1 MHVLPFH
8 AHTVAPPP
16 PQNARKGEF
25 SRANVKGKR
34 ALELGAGP
42 GLGGMALA
50 LLGADV
56 LLTDL
61 QEVVPL
67 IRKNVDANLSRAA
80 SHGAFHLAHCKQP
93 TADTAGSLCRS
104 CIYIYLPSLLR
115 MCVLGQGRDGPWG
128 AQAGPVRVQVL
139 DWGSD
144 ADIAAAGGPFSIV
157 IAADCVYHEEHVEK
171 LHGTMMA
178 LTDLKSTGEPPA
190 ACILFQLDSRDSGYP
205 GISWLTTVCWF

>member
-1 MHVLPFH
+1 M
-8 AHTVAPPP
+8 
-16 PQNARKGEF
+16 QNARKGEF

-34 ALELGAGP
+34 AVELGAGP

-61 QEVVPL
+61 AEVVPL
-67 IRKNVDANLSRAA
+67 ICKNVDANLSRAA
-80 SHGAFHLAHCKQP
+80 SHGAPITQIVMDSQIMLGGLACH
-93 TADTAGSLCRS
+93 ACRLS
-104 CIYIYLPSLLR
+104 CRLVEGF
-115 MCVLGQGRDGPWG
+115 CVLGQGRDGPWA

-144 ADIAAAGGPFSIV
+144 ADIAAAGGPFSYV

-171 LHGTMMA
+171 LHGTIMA
-178 LTDLKSTGEPPA
+178 LTDLKS
-190 ACILFQLDSRDSGYP
+190 SGVSP
-205 GISWLTTVCWF
+205 LAFTR